1 MLKRQHIRNAKRR
14 VDQRADCRPLL
25 PNVSFRD
32 DVDAARAFL
41 QDNQWLHD
49 EFTVPDAKQEMRWG
63 IVFANPRRLEI
74 LKARR
79 LFTQF
84 NATHKMNKWGYN
96 LYSFLIRNEYGV
108 WILAIRDRQW
118 RDASRCGQH
127 GERGQCNCSRCR

>member
-32 DVDAARAFL
+32 DVDTARALL

-49 EFTVPDAKQEMRWG
+49 EFTVPDAKEEMRWG
-63 IVFANPRRLEI
+63 IVFADPRRLEV
-74 LKARR
+74 LKAHG

-84 NATHKMNKWGYN
+84 DATHKMNKWGYN
-96 LYSFLIRNEYGV
+96 LYSFLIRNESIWSLDTYCT
-108 WILAIRDRQW
+108 LLCRKRELRSAI
-118 RDASRCGQH
+118 
-127 GERGQCNCSRCR
+127 NCIVNY